1 MGFTV
6 DFDATTAFPPVD
18 PGKYDAVIHSANPEQ
33 GKQGTYLKI
42 RFSLIADE
50 MNRQVWH
57 NLSLATGAQWKV
69 NKTLTDLG
77 LAKGEN
83 TFKSRAEYELAV
95 QAMLTGA
102 ECSITVENE
111 DYEGSVQDRVVK
123 IEARS

>member
-1 MGFTV
+1 MCDGSGLAPPCGAGGPLV
-6 DFDATTAFPPVD
+6 DRPHQGQPD
-18 PGKYDAVIHSANPEQ
+18 PEQ